1 MTSHEADS
9 TRQEQAEH
17 AVRTMFEK
25 LSAREFDEMAAL
37 LADDIEFDLAYAP
50 EFLPMPTQGR
60 AAVRDLV
67 GNVIGGMFE
76 PFVITV
82 TTAYPGAEP
91 GVVVAEYASDGVVK
105 HNAKRYLNRYVGIFR
120 VDESGHVAFWREYH
134 NPEAATQ
141 ALSSD

>member
-60 AAVRDLV
+60 AAVHELV

-76 PFVITV
+76 PFAIAITTV
-82 TTAYPGAEP
+82 YPGAEL
-91 GVVVAEYASDGVVK
+91 GLVVAEYTSDGMVK
-105 HNAKRYLNRYVGIFR
+105 HNGKRYLNRYVGIFR

-134 NPEAATQ
+134 NPEAATA
-141 ALSSD
+141 ALGSD

>member
-1 MTSHEADS
+1 MTSHEADN
-9 TRQEQAEH
+9 TRQDQPERT
-17 AVRTMFEK
+17 VRSMFEK
-25 LSAREFDEMAAL
+25 LSARAFDEMAAL
-37 LADDIEFDLAYAP
+37 LADDVEFDLAYAP

-76 PFVITV
+76 PFSIAV
-82 TTAYPGAEP
+82 TTVYPGADP
-91 GVVVAEYASDGVVK
+91 GVVVAEYASDAVVK
-105 HNAKRYLNRYVGIFR
+105 HNGKRYLNRYVGIFR
-120 VDESGHVAFWREYH
+120 VDESGHVTFWREYH

>member
-1 MTSHEADS
+1 MTSHEADNA
-9 TRQEQAEH
+9 RQDQPERT
-17 AVRTMFEK
+17 VRSMFEK

-37 LADDIEFDLAYAP
+37 LADDVEFDLAYAP

-76 PFVITV
+76 PFAITI
-82 TTAYPGAEP
+82 TTVYPGAEP
-91 GVVVAEYASDGVVK
+91 GVVIAEYASDAVVK
-105 HNAKRYLNRYVGIFR
+105 HNGKRYLNRYVGIFR
-120 VDESGHVAFWREYH
+120 VDESGHVTFWREYH

>member
-9 TRQEQAEH
+9 TRQAQAEQA
-17 AVRTMFEK
+17 VRSLFER
-25 LSAREFDEMAAL
+25 LSAREFDAMAEL
-37 LADDIEFDLAYAP
+37 LADDVEFDLAYAP

-60 AAVRDLV
+60 TAVRELV

-76 PFVITV
+76 PFSIAV
-82 TTAYPGAEP
+82 TTVYPGAEP
-91 GVVVAEYASDGVVK
+91 GGVVAEYASDAVVK
-105 HNAKRYLNRYVGIFR
+105 HNGNRYLNRYVGIFR
-120 VDESGHVAFWREYH
+120 VDDVGHITFWREYH